1 MRTFQTIVLCFTLSL
16 LAGCSFKSSEADARK
31 RVEQEIQQNSNGFIK
46 LIDFRKTNGK
56 DVEFAGVKVYEM
68 EWVANLEFTGDCM
81 WNTSNF
87 HTIPPLE
94 GINLLFHQDKKKAQK
109 GQRVDL
115 SGSTTFEKT
124 EKGWR

>member
-1 MRTFQTIVLCFTLSL
+1 
-16 LAGCSFKSSEADARK
+16 
-31 RVEQEIQQNSNGFIK
+31 
-46 LIDFRKTNGK
+46 
-56 DVEFAGVKVYEM
+56 VEFAGVKVYEM
-68 EWVANLEFTGDCM
+68 EWDTNLEFTGDCM

-87 HTIPPLE
+87 HAIPPPE